1 MHFIHCHCPMAS
13 ALSRLCRHAAL
24 PPKSSEIR
32 PASPAPLESSFF
44 TSPRKA
50 MPARRCRRTTTR
62 DDGAIKASVSEHFR
76 LSHDASPPM
85 LAVPRLWRCPDGLPW
100 FGVQARA
107 RSSGIE
113 IVDSWSGFQGSG
125 LCRSQTMPLGA
136 SQLTHEAHGPNGTT
150 IVPGRAIEAS
160 HQPQSLPIEMR
171 GHDAI
176 RCGTGAAQWLQA
188 SPQPQPRCRS
198 SCQRNASRT
207 ANVASC
213 PALSCFHA
221 RPG

>member
-1 MHFIHCHCPMAS
+1 MDGSYDPTTAVPARDIPALCLLDAGCATALSFLQLRTLLLHVVEDEVSAGSALVLNQPNTLPILHLLASACMHFIHCHCPMAS

-32 PASPAPLESSFF
+32 PASPAPLESSFL

-113 IVDSWSGFQGSG
+113 IVDS
-125 LCRSQTMPLGA
+125 
-136 SQLTHEAHGPNGTT
+136 
-150 IVPGRAIEAS
+150 
-160 HQPQSLPIEMR
+160 
-171 GHDAI
+171 
-176 RCGTGAAQWLQA
+176 
-188 SPQPQPRCRS
+188 
-198 SCQRNASRT
+198 
-207 ANVASC
+207 
-213 PALSCFHA
+213 
-221 RPG
+221 